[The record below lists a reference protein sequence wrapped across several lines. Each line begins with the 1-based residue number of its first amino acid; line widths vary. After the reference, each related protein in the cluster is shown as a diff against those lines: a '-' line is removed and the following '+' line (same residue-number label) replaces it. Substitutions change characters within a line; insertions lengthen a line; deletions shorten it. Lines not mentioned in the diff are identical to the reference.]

1 MIRSRYQTTTSTS
14 RLHDSSSSEDEEE
27 QLLREEQE
35 QERLLS
41 EQHGEANDASSNT
54 NTNSNKRQSDA
65 EIANALNSNAAK
77 RKKPRVTLT
86 AEKLVESR
94 GLIAVRHDFQKVK
107 YRKPQPIKASSKTA
121 KNKNVLKRKQ
131 FDREIK
137 ASATYIGKLMLAYQE
152 FALDIA
158 PNMHYNDTFHKIQDL
173 GKKTEVKTYLNT
185 MREDICKQHLEK
197 MYGRDRAEKYSNEL
211 ENGLQASAND
221 DGYYDQ
227 YEDVGGTGV
236 SRRLASLESV
246 ESAVESQQNSNSNG
260 TSQQT
265 TSHTENDD
273 EEVEASFDDV
283 VPSQTQPNVEEEK
296 DKEVDVFRNDNA
308 DGDRGGDLDK
318 PMEDATRGNEDEDG
332 LEEPRADLD
341 DGAEDQDLEE
351 PKDSA
356 TMDNEDEDG
365 LEEPRADL
373 DDEVEDQD
381 LEEPKDSVNGEDSLE
396 EPRADLGDKTQDH
409 DDLEE
414 PKADA
419 DENFSTQVEKPRDEA
434 VEAATIQPFDIE
446 EARENQDDE
455 KRSVDVEDKDDVTE
469 PSVPIDNSIRE
480 ISLTQD
486 SLLFDGTQ
494 SQSDLPVQMTQDTT
508 FDATQDTLVFDA
520 SQTQES
526 QNACTQDTLVFD
538 SSQDAD
544 VSRQHPM
551 GGSQDY

>member
-236 SRRLASLESV
+236 SRRLASLE
-246 ESAVESQQNSNSNG
+246 AVESQQNSNSNG

-296 DKEVDVFRNDNA
+296 DKEVDVLRNDNA
-308 DGDRGGDLDK
+308 GGDRGGDLDK
-318 PMEDATRGNEDEDG
+318 PMEDATRG
-332 LEEPRADLD
+332 
-341 DGAEDQDLEE
+341 
-351 PKDSA
+351 S
-356 TMDNEDEDG
+356 EDEDG

-434 VEAATIQPFDIE
+434 VEAATNQPFDTE